1 MQIDFRLSIG
11 ASPDAPYVD
20 SHAVLGE
27 TARRQVARRHRVE
40 ASLRSDRQYLAVGA
54 ETLADRRRNHSPMP
68 PRITRGYLKHYAEQV
83 APAAEGAVI
92 PRLQVV
98 GSDGP

>member
-1 MQIDFRLSIG
+1 MQIDSWLSIG

-20 SHAVLGE
+20 SHE
-27 TARRQVARRHRVE
+27 F
-40 ASLRSDRQYLAVGA
+40 
-54 ETLADRRRNHSPMP
+54 HSPMS

-83 APAAEGAVI
+83 APAAEGAVM
-92 PRLQVV
+92 PRWRADGSE